1 MNELTIKRGPARS
14 RLAAPAS
21 QTTERATLRILGTEI
36 TLLDEIRTRAE
47 ADLGIRI
54 EFDCRNFQATQR
66 QAARSPDAFDIYD
79 QCFHNLDIVWYWRA
93 VQAIDTTRIANWN
106 EVSELTREG
115 VIRPSA
121 RVGRGDAPVTR
132 LYVQADG
139 ALGSRVTR
147 HISMLPTVH
156 NFDAFA
162 YDERAVAGHPERVGS
177 WKALLDPAFH
187 GRVALVDE
195 PAIGIFDAVLAA
207 ESAGL
212 MRFADT
218 GNLSVEEIDALIDR
232 LLVLKADGHF
242 AGFWQTVDDATRM
255 MADGSMALGSMWS
268 PSIAALKQ
276 RKIPVRQ
283 AVPAEGYRAWH
294 GGLSL
299 SARLEGRLLDVAYEY
314 LNWWLSGWPGAV
326 VARQGYYMSVIDR
339 IRPHLSAPEWDYW
352 YAGLPASVDLPGP
365 GGQTS
370 IKAGSIRSG
379 GSYWDRAANI
389 AVWNTTMDE
398 HNYLV
403 RRWVELVG

>member
-1 MNELTIKRGPARS
+1 MNDLTVKSRPAPA
-14 RLAAPAS
+14 RLAAPAV
-21 QTTERATLRILGTEI
+21 QTDPRPMLRILGTEI
-36 TLLDEIRTRAE
+36 TLLEEIRVQAE

-54 EFDCRNFQATQR
+54 AFDCRNFQATQR
-66 QAARSPDAFDIYD
+66 HAAGSPDAFDIYD

-93 VQAIDTTRIANWN
+93 VQAIDTARIAAWG
-106 EVSELTREG
+106 EVSELTKEG
-115 VIRPSA
+115 TIRPSA

-139 ALGSRVTR
+139 SLGSRASR
-147 HISMLPTVH
+147 FISMLPTVH

-162 YDERAVAGHPERVGS
+162 YDERAVDGHPERVTS
-177 WKALLDPAFH
+177 WKALFDPAFH

-207 ESAGL
+207 EAAGL
-212 MRFADT
+212 MRFADS
-218 GNLSVEEIDALIDR
+218 GNLSVEEIDALID
-232 LLVLKADGHF
+232 LLLTMKADGHF
-242 AGFWQTVDDATRM
+242 AGFWQTVDDATAM
-255 MADGSMALGSMWS
+255 MADRRMALGSMWS

-276 RKIPVRQ
+276 RQVPVRQ
-283 AVPAEGYRAWH
+283 AVPVEGYRAWH

-299 SARLEGRLLDVAYEY
+299 SARLEGRLLDVAYDY

-326 VARQGYYMSVIDR
+326 VARQGYYMSVPER
-339 IRPHLSAPEWDYW
+339 IRPHLSAAEWDYW
-352 YAGLPASVDLPGP
+352 YGGMPAARDLPGP
-365 GGQTS
+365 GGRPS
-370 IKAGSIRSG
+370 ITAGSLRSG